1 MIFMKYLKSIAG
13 AVIFFMF
20 ALAFALPV
28 SAHGLATSK
37 NAVVGNYFIAFEYD
51 TLGNVSAG
59 DFVSYDFDLLDAN
72 TKEFL
77 DYSRL
82 FFRLTQKGHNTPF
95 LTGNIAP
102 VDIFGKKA
110 SRINLTIPDP
120 GEYTAKLDFY
130 DTKNQKITEASFDY
144 TVDPATQY
152 GTTDATKKT
161 DTFDPKKYLWVVTL
175 IGGVIIGMII
185 NKAMKRKPKH
195 EQND

>member
-1 MIFMKYLKSIAG
+1 MKYLKYISGSI
-13 AVIFFMF
+13 VVF
-20 ALAFALPV
+20 ALALASGSPV

-130 DTKNQKITEASFDY
+130 DAKNQKITEASFDY
-144 TVDPATQY
+144 TVDPPTQY
-152 GTTDATKKT
+152 GTTDTAKKT
-161 DTFDPKKYLWVVTL
+161 DTFDPKKYLWVITL
-175 IGGVIIGMII
+175 VGGIILGMVI
-185 NKAMKRKPKH
+185 NKAMKRKPKDDH
-195 EQND
+195 KD